1 MPFEKRGRDVM
12 NVRERGFIRPK
23 DICVVAHGT
32 KTGLSGTDLIQV
44 VKID

>member
-1 MPFEKRGRDVM
+1 MPFQKRGKDVM
-12 NVRERGFIRPK
+12 HIRELGLVRPR